1 MTLAAIGPEDFSGP
15 LRLAPHCWKPVESR
29 GPLAEGSGRLRLM
42 VSPEHT
48 PHAPGSR
55 LEPAATGDSRAGF
68 ELRGRDR
75 RQNPTPRLSRFSFS
89 SGRRRHIRRPEELE
103 GSYVDRYGKFV
114 VAAILWI
121 SVMNVGDSFFT
132 LVHLQSGGVELN
144 PVAERLL
151 RTGRF
156 GFVFWKCALI
166 SLALIVLSLHKNF
179 WLARMGLWVSAGAY
193 TVLNLYHMTLF

>member
-1 MTLAAIGPEDFSGP
+1 
-15 LRLAPHCWKPVESR
+15 
-29 GPLAEGSGRLRLM
+29 M
-42 VSPEHT
+42 VSSEHT
-48 PHAPGSR
+48 PQAPGPRHESDS
-55 LEPAATGDSRAGF
+55 AAYPRAGF
-68 ELRGRDR
+68 ALRGHDR
-75 RQNPTPRLSRFSFS
+75 RGSPTPRLSSFTIS
-89 SGRRRHIRRPEELE
+89 RGRRREIRRPEELE
-103 GSYVDRYGKFV
+103 GSYVDRYGKV
-114 VAAILWI
+114 LMAAILWV
-121 SVMNVGDSFFT
+121 SLMNVGDSFFT

-179 WLARMGLWVSAGAY
+179 WLARMGLWVAAGAY